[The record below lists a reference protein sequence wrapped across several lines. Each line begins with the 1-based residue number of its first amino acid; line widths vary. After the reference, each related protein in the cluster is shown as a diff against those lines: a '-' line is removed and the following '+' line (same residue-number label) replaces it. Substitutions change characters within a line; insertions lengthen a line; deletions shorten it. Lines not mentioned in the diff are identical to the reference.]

1 MSPKKNKTM
10 KTKFH
15 LLVLLAFVGRIFAA
29 GAQPAAG
36 PQAFSL
42 RESIAYALANQPT
55 MKNAQLQTQAAKAR
69 VGEIRAIGLPQI
81 NAGAE
86 LTDNFQLQK
95 SLVDVSNFGP
105 GGTNQVILTPQH
117 LSQLNGGQQV
127 ILTPEFVPT
136 TEPRTPIYSAFTFGL
151 RYAGSGALTASQL
164 LFDGSYLVGLKAAK
178 VYTDLS
184 RKQMQQ
190 TEIEIIEN
198 VTKAYYGVLVTH
210 ERMALLDQNLVR
222 LERVLRETQEINRQG
237 FAEKIDVDRLQVAY
251 NNLKVEQDKAGRLL
265 ALSLDLL
272 KFQMSLDL
280 DQAITLSDKLGQ
292 VVGDA
297 RQVAASS
304 FEYGQRIEY
313 SILETQRDL
322 ALLNVRNKVAGYY
335 PKLFFNSRYGIN
347 GSSNKL
353 GDLMELRSRDMGTGY
368 QGPDFPNWFT
378 FGSVG
383 LSLQIPIFD
392 GLRKKYEVQQA
403 KITVETTNNSF
414 KTLKQSIDLQLRQS
428 NTSLQ
433 NALQV
438 LTSQKQSLDLAQ
450 EVARIT
456 NIKFQEG
463 VGSNLEV
470 VTAETDLR
478 QAQTN
483 YYSALYEVL
492 IAKVDLQKAT
502 GTLRK

>member
-1 MSPKKNKTM
+1 M
-10 KTKFH
+10 KTKIY
-15 LLVLLAFVGRIFAA
+15 LLLLLAFVAPFFPAW
-29 GAQPAAG
+29 AQPAAS

-42 RESIAYALANQPT
+42 KESIAFALANQPT

-69 VGEIRAIGLPQI
+69 VGEIRSLGLPQI
-81 NAGAE
+81 NAAAD

-105 GGTNQVILTPQH
+105 GGTNQVTLTPQH
-117 LSQLNGGQQV
+117 LSQLNAGQQV
-127 ILTPEFVPT
+127 ILTPEFVPS

-164 LFDGSYLVGLKAAK
+164 LFDGSYLIGLKAAK
-178 VYTDLS
+178 VYTDLAF
-184 RKQMQQ
+184 KQAQQ
-190 TEIEIIEN
+190 TELDIIEN
-198 VTKAYYGVLVTH
+198 VTKAYYSVLVTH
-210 ERMALLDQNLVR
+210 ERIALLDQNLLR
-222 LERVLRETQEINRQG
+222 LERVLQETQEINRQG
-237 FAEKIDVDRLQVAY
+237 FAEKIDVDRLQVSY
-251 NNLKVEQDKAGRLL
+251 NNLKVEKDKADRLL

-280 DQAITLSDKLGQ
+280 NQPITLTDKLVQ
-292 VVGDA
+292 VVDDA
-297 RQVAASS
+297 QQVAGST

-335 PKLFFNSRYGIN
+335 PKLFLSSRYGIN
-347 GSSNKL
+347 GSSSKL
-353 GDLMELRSRDMGTGY
+353 GDLMELRSRDMGIGY
-368 QGPDFPNWFT
+368 QGPDYPNWFT

-383 LSLQIPIFD
+383 LSLQIPLFD

-403 KITVETTNNSF
+403 KIAVETANNGF
-414 KTLKQSIDLQLRQS
+414 KTLKQSIDLQMRQS

-438 LTSQKQSLDLAQ
+438 LASQKQSLDLAQ

-470 VTAETDLR
+470 VTSETDLR

-502 GTLRK
+502 GTLSK